1 MIPEKKKKL
10 TRELKAEWLKTEYV
24 LFAKDKRKAVL
35 RLLKQRDPFALLPL
49 IILRLSLQWFVG
61 ASDTEAAKRKQRN
74 GDGYLSLLE
83 RRWQKVN

>member
-10 TRELKAEWLKTEYV
+10 TRELKAEWLKTEYI
-24 LFAKDKRKAVL
+24 LFAKDKRKEAL
-35 RLLKQRDPFALLPL
+35 RLLKQPDPFALLSL

-74 GDGYLSLLE
+74 GDGYLSLLK